1 MNTEVICA
9 LIAGVAAV
17 LSALAERRAR
27 ISTKRTEARRS
38 AGKKRA
44 GLPWS

>member
-1 MNTEVICA
+1 MTTEVICA

-27 ISTKRTEARRS
+27 ISTKRTEARAQRRE
-38 AGKKRA
+38 KDNNKI
-44 GLPWS
+44 